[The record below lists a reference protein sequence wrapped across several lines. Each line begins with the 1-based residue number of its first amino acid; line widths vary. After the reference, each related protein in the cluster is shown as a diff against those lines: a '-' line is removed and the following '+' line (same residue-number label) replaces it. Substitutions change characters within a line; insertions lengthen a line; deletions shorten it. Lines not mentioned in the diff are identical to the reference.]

1 MGEATHEYKPNEK
14 AEDSEDGEAE
24 DDELSK
30 KSWYGEEEEGAEYP
44 EQASQH
50 FMESDGEKSLDL
62 PDSPRPLSQE
72 ARNLTASELLL
83 NKSVEL
89 IKKTPTDFMSIII
102 YIYIYNKK

>member
-1 MGEATHEYKPNEK
+1 MGEATHQCKPREK
-14 AEDSEDGEAE
+14 AEDSRDGEAE
-24 DDELSK
+24 QDELSK
-30 KSWYGEEEEGAEYP
+30 ESWYREEGEGAEDP
-44 EQASQH
+44 EQGSLS

-89 IKKTPTDFMSIII
+89 IFSLFVSVYII
-102 YIYIYNKK
+102 

>member
-1 MGEATHEYKPNEK
+1 MGEATHECKTKEK

-30 KSWYGEEEEGAEYP
+30 KSWYREEDEGAEYP
-44 EQASQH
+44 EQASLS

-89 IKKTPTDFMSIII
+89 I
-102 YIYIYNKK
+102 

>member
-1 MGEATHEYKPNEK
+1 MGEATHECKTKEK
-14 AEDSEDGEAE
+14 AEDSEDGEVE

-30 KSWYGEEEEGAEYP
+30 KSWYREEDEGAEYP
-44 EQASQH
+44 EQASLS

-89 IKKTPTDFMSIII
+89 I
-102 YIYIYNKK
+102 